1 MTVIAALSRNPER
14 RLFARGRW
22 MPDRARHDVLV
33 LLAFLFFAV
42 AAFAQNL
49 QPVPKLTAHVVDRT
63 GTLDAFQEK
72 NLEDKLTAFETAKGT
87 QIAVLIVATTQPE
100 DIASY
105 ANRVGNEWKIGRK
118 GIGDGVLLVVA
129 KDDHKVRIEVA
140 KTLEGAIPDLAA
152 RQIIE
157 NAITPNFRKGDY
169 AAGLSAAAD
178 QLIARINGEA
188 LPAPTAPKAQR
199 SGVGGFGFDWTD
211 LAIFLFFAVP
221 IAGGVLRGIMGRKLG
236 SLVTG
241 AGVGVIAMLVT
252 SSIVVGV
259 IAAFVALLFS
269 LFSGGMAGG
278 LPLGGVRRGGFGGFG
293 GGGLGGGF
301 SGGGGGGGGW
311 GGSGGGGDFGGGGAS
326 GDW

>member
-1 MTVIAALSRNPER
+1 MAGTGPAVIADLIRNPVGDQIPR
-14 RLFARGRW
+14 RRW
-22 MPDRARHDVLV
+22 MPDRVRHDI
-33 LLAFLFFAV
+33 LLFLALALLTFTAL
-42 AAFAQNL
+42 AQSL
-49 QPVPKLTAHVVDRT
+49 QPVPKLTAHVVDQT

-72 NLEDKLTAFETAKGT
+72 NLEDKLMAFETAKGT
-87 QIAVLIVATTQPE
+87 QIAMLIVATTQPE

-118 GIGDGVLLVVA
+118 GVGDGLLLVVA

-188 LPAPTAPKAQR
+188 LPAPAQPKAQR
-199 SGVGGFGFDWTD
+199 SSIGGLGFDWTD

-221 IAGGVLRGIMGRKLG
+221 IAGRVLSGIMGRKLG

-241 AGVGVIAMLVT
+241 AGVGVVAMLVT
-252 SSIVVGV
+252 SSIIVGA

-269 LFSGGMAGG
+269 LFSGGMGGG
-278 LPLGGVRRGGFGGFG
+278 LPMGGVRRGGFGGFG
-293 GGGLGGGF
+293 GGGF
-301 SGGGGGGGGW
+301 SGGGGGGGW